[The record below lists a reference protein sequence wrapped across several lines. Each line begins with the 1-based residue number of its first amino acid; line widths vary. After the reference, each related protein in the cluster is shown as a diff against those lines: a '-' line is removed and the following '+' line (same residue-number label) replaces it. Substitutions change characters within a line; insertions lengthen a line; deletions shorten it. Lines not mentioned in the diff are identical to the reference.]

1 MRADAWRGMSVC
13 YRRRQQTGRRGYVQN
28 VCTFYYIVV
37 TVPFAY
43 GQGGQAG
50 DQCTVWNKVGQ
61 MSSDVQTSEKS
72 SSSMPCRIKQLRM
85 RCSFGQDIC
94 GGQLWT
100 SGLIV
105 RSELSSRN
113 GDLPNCVLKS
123 CRDEVRIAEHGQ
135 GRTPGGRGIFHCSI
149 PIMCTVLHAGTA
161 HGHLSP

>member
-1 MRADAWRGMSVC
+1 MVYAFI
-13 YRRRQQTGRRGYVQN
+13 RRHHHYCAHN
-28 VCTFYYIVV
+28 LS
-37 TVPFAY
+37 PPL
-43 GQGGQAG
+43 
-50 DQCTVWNKVGQ
+50 Q

-72 SSSMPCRIKQLRM
+72 SSSLPCRIKQLRM
-85 RCSFGQDIC
+85 RGSFGQDIC